1 MSKASHYWTIARLNA
16 AGQIKLAVMANAS
29 AFFKQH
35 FPDTVEQD
43 EVADASIQAQLLTLW
58 DAIDASTAAT
68 AELCLRCY
76 ISHQIVQVCTS
87 LQAQFGKHY
96 GLTLQDLLPY
106 VLNDEGRV
114 PADPQCLTMQIL
126 QSFQPGL
133 SVLPTWTARRV
144 RQHHGLNQVLMEHG
158 LYLVSDWAILNDT
171 KLEQLSVILI
181 NFYGFSAAE
190 VNQNCVLLESYR
202 SVYLPDRLKQRG
214 KCADP
219 TLEQLKRISSFMQTK
234 TAELIASDVLLAQ
247 LQSLAKCLRQYR
259 IAKRGGPLPAESID
273 TPEGTATI
281 EQLEATATDDS
292 DDRQQLE
299 FLRLY
304 RQLFVD
310 CLGRALEQVVTD
322 RQQKSKKAEQAL
334 QFTTALH
341 LFYCQ
346 QLSMT
351 AIAQQLG
358 LRGQDAVT
366 RLLKLKDFRADV
378 RRHMLK
384 HLQSH
389 VLEEAQA
396 YCDPD
401 RLQQLDDRVEAAL
414 NEQLETLMEEEAK
427 RAQTAKTCLS
437 VSLFSQKLCQT
448 LK

>member
-1 MSKASHYWTIARLNA
+1 MSQASHYWTIARLNA
-16 AGQIKLAVMANAS
+16 AGQIKLAVMANAH

-35 FPDTVEQD
+35 FPATVEQD
-43 EVADASIQAQLLTLW
+43 EVADASIQAQLLILW
-58 DAIDASTAAT
+58 DAIDAATAAT
-68 AELCLRCY
+68 TELCLRCY

-87 LQAQFGKHY
+87 LQAQFGNHY
-96 GLTLQDLLPY
+96 GFTLQDLLSY

-114 PADPQCLTMQIL
+114 PADPQCLAMQIL

-133 SVLPTWTARRV
+133 SVLATRTARRV
-144 RQHHGLNQVLMEHG
+144 RQHHGLNQVLMEYG

-171 KLEQLSVILI
+171 KPTQLSVILT
-181 NFYGFSAAE
+181 NFCGFSKAE

-202 SVYLPDRLKQRG
+202 LVYLPDRLKQRRG
-214 KCADP
+214 KCVEP
-219 TLEQLKRISSFMQTK
+219 TPEQLELISDIIQTRTAKIVAPDALLEQLQG
-234 TAELIASDVLLAQ
+234 
-247 LQSLAKCLRQYR
+247 LAKRLRQYR

-281 EQLEATATDDS
+281 EQLEAAATDDS

-310 CLGRALEQVVTD
+310 CLGQALEQVVTE

-358 LRGQDAVT
+358 LRGHHPVT
-366 RLLKLKDFRADV
+366 
-378 RRHMLK
+378 
-384 HLQSH
+384 Q
-389 VLEEAQA
+389 AQ
-396 YCDPD
+396 
-401 RLQQLDDRVEAAL
+401 R
-414 NEQLETLMEEEAK
+414 
-427 RAQTAKTCLS
+427 
-437 VSLFSQKLCQT
+437 FSG
-448 LK
+448 